1 MMRRWLDALARRR
14 GPRSRPPERPV
25 LVGGSPKS
33 GTTAIAMLLGVATET
48 GVASDPFHRLDQR
61 GVDFRDRLFSGRLS
75 IAHLIDDNPDV
86 FAAGIIKDPNFAFF
100 IGPLLERFPH
110 SHFVFIVRDP
120 RANIRSILNRL
131 GIRGDARQETVD
143 AKLRDLPEGWRRVL
157 TGRTPDVAGT
167 DFIERMAYRW
177 NAAVD
182 AYRSYVDRVRLVI
195 YEEFDRDKEAV
206 ISSLAADVGLEVSRP
221 LGAAADRQFQ
231 PRGERDVD
239 WVEFFGERNL
249 ATIDRIC
256 EDRMRPLG
264 YEPRAT

>member
-1 MMRRWLDALARRR
+1 MRGWIDAIVRRLR
-14 GPRSRPPERPV
+14 VPPAIPDRPV

-48 GVASDPFHRLDQR
+48 EVASDPFHRLDQR
-61 GVDFRDRLFSGRLS
+61 GVDFRDRLYAGRLPV
-75 IAHLIDDNPDV
+75 ARLIDEHPDL

-110 SHFVFIVRDP
+110 SRFIFIVRDP

-131 GIRGDARQETVD
+131 AIPGDARQETVD
-143 AKLRDLPEGWRRVL
+143 AKLRELSEGWRRVL
-157 TGRTPDVAGT
+157 TGRTPDVAGS
-167 DFIERMAYRW
+167 DFIERMAHRW

-182 AYRSYVDRVRLVI
+182 VYRSWADRVRLVT
-195 YEEFDRDKEAV
+195 YEEFDRDKDGTIA
-206 ISSLAADVGLEVSRP
+206 SLAADVHLEVKRP

-231 PRGERDVD
+231 PRGDRDIE
-239 WVEFFGERNL
+239 WAEFFGERNL

-256 EDRMRPLG
+256 GDRMRPLG
-264 YEPRAT
+264 YEPHS

>member
-1 MMRRWLDALARRR
+1 MRRWLRSIS
-14 GPRSRPPERPV
+14 PRIAPRDRLPERPV
-25 LVGGSPKS
+25 LIGGSPKS

-48 GVASDPFHRLDQR
+48 EVASDPFHRLDQR
-61 GVDFRDRLFSGRLS
+61 GVDFRDGLYTGRIP
-75 IAHLIDDNPDV
+75 IAQLIDDHPDV

-100 IGPLLERFPH
+100 IGPLLKRFPH

-131 GIRGDARQETVD
+131 AIPGDAPQEAVD
-143 AKLRDLPEGWRRVL
+143 ATLRKLPEGWRRVL
-157 TGRTPDVAGT
+157 TGRTPDVGGS
-167 DFIERMAYRW
+167 DYIERMAHRW

-182 AYRSYVDRVRLVI
+182 VYRTYVDRVRLVT
-195 YEEFDRDKEAV
+195 YEEFNRDKEAA
-206 ISSLAADVGLEVSRP
+206 ISSLAADVGLFVKRA

-231 PRGERDVD
+231 PRGDRGLE

-264 YEPRAT
+264 YAPRAL

>member
-1 MMRRWLDALARRR
+1 MNGWIDAIMRRF
-14 GPRSRPPERPV
+14 GPPPAIPERPV

-48 GVASDPFHRLDQR
+48 EVASDPFHRLDQR
-61 GVDFRDRLFSGRLS
+61 GIDFRDRLYDGRLP
-75 IAHLIDDNPDV
+75 IAGLIDGHPDV
-86 FAAGIIKDPNFAFF
+86 FAAEIIKDPNFAFF
-100 IGPLLERFPH
+100 IGPLLERFPR

-131 GIRGDARQETVD
+131 SVPGDASQDAVD
-143 AKLRDLPEGWRRVL
+143 ARLHDVPEGWRRVL

-167 DFIERMAYRW
+167 DFIERMAHRW

-182 AYRSYVDRVRLVI
+182 VYRSWADRARLVV
-195 YEEFDRDKEAV
+195 YEEFNRDKEGTIV
-206 ISSLAADVGLEVSRP
+206 SLAADVGLEVKRR

-231 PRGERDVD
+231 PKGDRSVD

-249 ATIDRIC
+249 AAIEGIC
-256 EDRMRPLG
+256 RDRMRPLG
-264 YEPRAT
+264 YEPRS